1 MAQPEILSEFSLV
14 RKISAFLKLGETG
27 KLESFF
33 QRVIKTLSKEISA
46 HKKNLDTLKFNYTQ
60 EIEDI
65 DDEIQ
70 DAQVAYEESFMKVD
84 IDKIGTNEAQKD
96 FQEVY
101 LANIDAKA
109 IVVENLKKKKGKV
122 TEAYEDAVKD
132 TQEQIDSLT
141 KRVEAISAK
150 Q

>member
-1 MAQPEILSEFSLV
+1 MAQPETLSEFSLV

-109 IVVENLKKKKGKV
+109 LVVENLKKKKE
-122 TEAYEDAVKD
+122 EATQAYDALVKE

-141 KRVEAISAK
+141 KRVQAISAK

>member
-1 MAQPEILSEFSLV
+1 MAQPETLSEFSLV

-101 LANIDAKA
+101 LANIDTKA
-109 IVVENLKKKKGKV
+109 LVVENLKKKKE
-122 TEAYEDAVKD
+122 EATQAYDASVKE

>member
-1 MAQPEILSEFSLV
+1 MAQPETLSEFSLV

-109 IVVENLKKKKGKV
+109 IVVENLKKKKDRA
-122 TEAYEDAVKD
+122 TELYEASVKE